1 MGNQKAVPEVS
12 KTGPGFKPVGEMSTK
27 ELVLELA
34 AEMKKLNER
43 LESLEKAKLVDKSR
57 EW

>member
-1 MGNQKAVPEVS
+1 METKNQQVN
-12 KTGPGFKPVGEMSTK
+12 KTGQGFKLVGEMSTK

-34 AEMKKLNER
+34 AEMKRLNER
-43 LESLEKAKLVDKSR
+43 LGNLEKAKLMDKSR